1 MVGVGTGN
9 VDLDAF
15 QYSFCSLL
23 GRDGESWGLSYYGKA
38 HHKGQFANFRNARF
52 GQGSILGLHL
62 DMWQGTLS
70 YYKNRQPLGKLRT
83 FSFLA
88 SYLHLLL
95 YCTSLCQCLIHNST
109 PHSSLADTWL
119 LLLPY
124 KCYCTVYQ
132 QFFLLFYTG
141 EILKGLLWERLE
153 KWNVLKILWKEL
165 KLHF

>member
-109 PHSSLADTWL
+109 PHSCFSWHLAAIAAISMLLYSLSAVFFTFLYRWNSQW
-119 LLLPY
+119 PFVGKTGKM
-124 KCYCTVYQ
+124 KCFKNSV
-132 QFFLLFYTG
+132 
-141 EILKGLLWERLE
+141 ERT
-153 KWNVLKILWKEL
+153 
-165 KLHF
+165 